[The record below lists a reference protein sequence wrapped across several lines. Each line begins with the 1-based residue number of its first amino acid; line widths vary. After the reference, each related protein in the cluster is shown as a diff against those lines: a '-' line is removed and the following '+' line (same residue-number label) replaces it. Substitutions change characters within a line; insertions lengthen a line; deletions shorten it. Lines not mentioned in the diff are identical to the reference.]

1 MPIPNPKETLERIR
15 TLAERSGA
23 AEVETYFEF
32 VTFAEARV
40 REREVELVQQ
50 SAITG
55 FGLRVLRD
63 RKMGFLYTTDLRRTI
78 LDEMVVRTI
87 ALAAQATPRDENR
100 LPDQTYVPLGNLEIE
115 DPAILQMRPEDLIPL
130 ARSIED
136 NALAH
141 DKRVQTTRSTRAGY
155 AVGEVHFSNT
165 FLPYQMFRSTDAW
178 YSCTAVAAEGDK
190 KREGSFFDR
199 KRIFQDLTTAERLGR
214 KASER
219 AVAKL
224 GAKSIPSTKAP
235 VIFEAD
241 AAGAFLGGLLGAF
254 NGLNVLEQRSF
265 LAGRKGKPIASPMVS
280 IIDDGTLRRGLGT
293 RPFDG
298 EGSQTRKSTVV
309 DRGVLVKYL
318 HTSATARRENVP
330 PTGNA
335 SRGYD
340 SLPVVGPT
348 NFYIDRGSTKPE
360 SMIQQVAKG
369 LLVTGSAGFGFD
381 LTAGEYS
388 QQVEGFWIEGGKI
401 AHPVESVTVAGKLD
415 EMLLGI
421 DAVGRDLDFRSN
433 IASPSI
439 RFKEL
444 TIGGV

>member
-1 MPIPNPKETLERIR
+1 MPIQNPKETLERVR

-32 VTFAEARV
+32 ITFAEARV

-63 RKMGFLYTTDLRRTI
+63 RKMGFLYTTDLRRKI

-87 ALAAQATPRDENR
+87 ALAAQASPRDENR
-100 LPDQTYVPLGNLEIE
+100 LPDQTFIPAGNLEIE
-115 DPAILQMRPEDLIPL
+115 DASILRMRPEDLIPL

-155 AVGEVHFSNT
+155 VVGEVHFSNT
-165 FLPYQMFRSTDAW
+165 FIPYQMFRSTEAY
-178 YSCTAVAAEGDK
+178 YSCTAVAVDGDK
-190 KREGSFFDR
+190 KREGSYFDR
-199 KRIFQDLTTAERLGR
+199 KRIFQDLTTPERLGR

-224 GAKSIPSTKAP
+224 GAKAVPSTKAP

-241 AAGAFLGGLLGAF
+241 AAGAFLGGLVGAF
-254 NGLNVLEQRSF
+254 NALNVLEQRTF
-265 LAGRKGKPIASPMVS
+265 LANRKGQQIASPLVT
-280 IIDDGTLRRGLGT
+280 IVDDGIMRRGLGT

-298 EGSQTRKSTVV
+298 EGSQTRKTVVV
-309 DRGVLVKYL
+309 DRGVMTRFL
-318 HTSATARRENVP
+318 HTAATARRSNVT

-335 SRGYD
+335 TRGYD

-348 NFYIDRGSTKPE
+348 NFYIDRGSAKPDQ
-360 SMIQQVAKG
+360 MIQQVPKG
-369 LLVTGSAGFGFD
+369 LYVTGSAGFGFD

-401 AHPVESVTVAGKLD
+401 VHPVEGVTVAGKLD

-421 DAVGRDLDFRSN
+421 DAVGRDLDFRSH
-433 IASPSI
+433 IASPTI